1 MTFKT
6 LMLQLY
12 RPSRQ
17 KRRFI
22 DTALLHY
29 SQALQFLMDRYRAE
43 IEALSESETHV
54 TQRQILKIID
64 KETAES
70 LNRFDVQP
78 FKDSLKLEFAA
89 ISASYLAR
97 KRNNSNTGYPLVF
110 LDASRYTLAVSDC
123 IGQFDSGEIGS
134 QRFESR
140 CSRLTGQAG
149 KLRSLY
155 FGRYAMNRDYCL
167 LYDAFK
173 DRFYVKLY
181 LLNRKNSVSGGYCA
195 SGLSLNYVWAGAPSV
210 NNRPGPRRY
219 LILPLAFGKK
229 QYAALKEALQNPGLL
244 HSARLV
250 KKENQYYLMLNMEC
264 QRGTMQE
271 AVTTMGIARSA
282 CGGLCYT
289 VCDKSGAITE
299 SSRISAPRSD
309 TFLLNFA
316 NRIAEIAERNRSQVI
331 LGANGSKNDRMPA
344 AGRNPALCF
353 SVRQYALLAKSLNY
367 KLPGKGLP
375 PPIEVS
381 ANGLFLTCPRCGT
394 RTRRNRVSDELF
406 ACIHC
411 GYASESEW
419 IGSETLAKKLDR
431 YRADKVP
438 ITVLKKSDCVVC
450 RNKMLGFEAV
460 LPPGTTDY
468 APMFEALRRLLKE
481 MEGTFVSDS
490 KKYAV
495 WKKLSQAPNL
505 QEAVRFILR

>member
-12 RPSRQ
+12 RPGRQ
-17 KRRFI
+17 KRHFI

-43 IEALSESETHV
+43 IEALAETETHI
-54 TQRQILKIID
+54 TQQQILKMID

-89 ISASYLAR
+89 IAVSYFAR
-97 KRNNSNTGYPLVF
+97 KQNHPNTGYPLVF
-110 LDASRYTLAVSDC
+110 LDASRYASAVSDC
-123 IGQFDSGEIGS
+123 IGQFDSGEIGPR
-134 QRFESR
+134 RFESR
-140 CSRLTGQAG
+140 CSRLTDQAE

-167 LYDAFK
+167 LYDALK

-181 LLNRKNSVSGGYCA
+181 LLNRENSVSGGYCA
-195 SGLSLNYVWAGAPSV
+195 SGLSLNYIWAGAPSV
-210 NNRPGPRRY
+210 SNRPGPRRY

-229 QYAALKEALQNPGLL
+229 QYGELKKALQNPGLL

-250 KKENQYYLMLNMEC
+250 KKENQYYLMLNLEC
-264 QRGTMQE
+264 QQGRVPE

-282 CGGLCYT
+282 CGGLCCT

-299 SSRISAPRSD
+299 RSRISPPRSD
-309 TFLLNFA
+309 TFLLRCA
-316 NRIAEIAERNRSQVI
+316 NQIAEIAEKNRSQVV

-344 AGRNPALCF
+344 ADRNPALCF
-353 SVRQYALLAKSLNY
+353 SAGQYAMLAKSLNY
-367 KLPGKGLP
+367 KLPEKGLP

-381 ANGLFLTCPRCGT
+381 ANGLFLTCPRCGA

-406 ACIHC
+406 ACIRC

-419 IGSETLAKKLDR
+419 IGSEALAKRLDK

-450 RNKMLGFEAV
+450 RNKLLGFEAV

-468 APMFEALRRLLKE
+468 APMFEALRRLLNE
-481 MEGTFVSDS
+481 MERAFISDS

-495 WKKLSQAPNL
+495 WKKLSQAPDL
-505 QEAVRFILR
+505 QETVRLILR